1 MYESFEKPLEA
12 TTVSSLILISMRNE
26 HVSVD
31 ETIGFVLIDKL
42 RVHFKQAMLGNI
54 KTPMLEIT

>member
-1 MYESFEKPLEA
+1 
-12 TTVSSLILISMRNE
+12 MRNE

-31 ETIGFVLIDKL
+31 ETIGLVLFDKL
-42 RVHFKQAMLGNI
+42 GVHFKQAMLGNI